1 MQGYIGRCIL
11 HLVHNQS
18 SMKHN
23 RLKVAAIA
31 LPVVGI
37 MALGG
42 AGFASARGMGSGDGQ
57 PKGPEH
63 RGQIHT
69 LIESGDY
76 EAFKT
81 LTAGHP
87 FGEEITQEQF
97 TKLQEAHRLR
107 ASGDHEGARAIMD
120 ELGFKPPHQGMHKGM
135 HRGPV
140 RDIK

>member
-1 MQGYIGRCIL
+1 
-11 HLVHNQS
+11 
-18 SMKHN
+18 MKHK
-23 RLKVAAIA
+23 RLKVAAIT

-37 MALGG
+37 MALGS
-42 AGFASARGMGSGDGQ
+42 AGFASAHGMGSGGGQ

-69 LIESGDY
+69 IIESGDY

-87 FGEEITQEQF
+87 FGEKITQEQF
-97 TKLQEAHRLR
+97 VKLQEAHELR

-120 ELGFKPPHQGMHKGM
+120 ELGLKPPHRGIHKGM
-135 HRGPV
+135 HRPSV